1 MHPLLSLTPHLSYN
15 MDKSN
20 QELGK
25 ENSKNCAPFCAP
37 YIKTM
42 HNLGSQI
49 KNIREFKNL
58 TQKYVANRIGISQ
71 SKFARIENGA
81 ISITDELLTL
91 ISKVLETNSSSIKQF
106 DKKVYQNLSVKNEY
120 TPDLRQIAEF
130 FKQLKDL
137 HNEEIILLQKK
148 IKLLEIMQY

>member
-1 MHPLLSLTPHLSYN
+1 
-15 MDKSN
+15 
-20 QELGK
+20 
-25 ENSKNCAPFCAP
+25 
-37 YIKTM
+37 
-42 HNLGSQI
+42 
-49 KNIREFKNL
+49 
-58 TQKYVANRIGISQ
+58 
-71 SKFARIENGA
+71 
-81 ISITDELLTL
+81 LLTL

>member
-1 MHPLLSLTPHLSYN
+1 MN
-15 MDKSN
+15 
-20 QELGK
+20 
-25 ENSKNCAPFCAP
+25 
-37 YIKTM
+37 
-42 HNLGSQI
+42 NLGSQI

-58 TQKYVANRIGISQ
+58 TQKYVATKIGISQ
-71 SKFARIENGA
+71 SKFARIENGS
-81 ISITDELLTL
+81 IRITDNLLKL
-91 ISKVLETNSSSIKQF
+91 ISEVLETNSSSIKQF

-148 IKLLEIMQY
+148 IKLLETMQY

>member
-1 MHPLLSLTPHLSYN
+1 
-15 MDKSN
+15 
-20 QELGK
+20 
-25 ENSKNCAPFCAP
+25 
-37 YIKTM
+37 
-42 HNLGSQI
+42 
-49 KNIREFKNL
+49 
-58 TQKYVANRIGISQ
+58 
-71 SKFARIENGA
+71 
-81 ISITDELLTL
+81 L

>member
-1 MHPLLSLTPHLSYN
+1 
-15 MDKSN
+15 
-20 QELGK
+20 
-25 ENSKNCAPFCAP
+25 
-37 YIKTM
+37 M

-58 TQKYVANRIGISQ
+58 TQKYVATRIGISQ

-148 IKLLEIMQY
+148 IKLLETMQY